1 MAETKKTWKPYPT
14 AILNPRLDI
23 NFKAIFTQDTEGAKI
38 ALKSFLSATLG
49 RQVTEVKLEPNEPAA
64 ETTTDMQMAFDIAVT
79 FDNGERAAIEM
90 IWRVSCQY
98 QRTKKGQFQSL
109 TGFDHYDIRG
119 FNKLSYPRSMVRRKL
134 LHYANGNQF
143 YRKIQLS

>member
-1 MAETKKTWKPYPT
+1 MTRGDVY
-14 AILNPRLDI
+14 
-23 NFKAIFTQDTEGAKI
+23 
-38 ALKSFLSATLG
+38 
-49 RQVTEVKLEPNEPAA
+49 
-64 ETTTDMQMAFDIAVT
+64 
-79 FDNGERAAIEM
+79 M

>member
-1 MAETKKTWKPYPT
+1 MSENQNNGQTWENLTIANNFMFYKIMRHNPDVCKELLE
-14 AILNPRLDI
+14 ILLEFKIDHIEMSQEEEINIDFDSKGIRLDVYA
-23 NFKAIFTQDTEGAKI
+23 KDTDG
-38 ALKSFLSATLG
+38 LK
-49 RQVTEVKLEPNEPAA
+49 VYN
-64 ETTTDMQMAFDIAVT
+64 
-79 FDNGERAAIEM
+79 IEM